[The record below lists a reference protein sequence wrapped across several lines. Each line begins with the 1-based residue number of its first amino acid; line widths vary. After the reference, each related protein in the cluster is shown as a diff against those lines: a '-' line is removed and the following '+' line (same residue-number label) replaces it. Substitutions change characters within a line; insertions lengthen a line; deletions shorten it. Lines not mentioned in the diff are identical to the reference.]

1 MSRKSFIL
9 VFSLVAGLSIIGIFL
24 FVPVWHK
31 EQKLHY
37 LESSASKIPIMEIN
51 GVEFTQ
57 LDENEKKVWILSA
70 ARAIQF
76 SDSTILEN
84 AEVKL
89 FKEGN
94 LTSQGTADRIIIENS
109 TSNFTLKGN
118 ICIVSYRDGTE
129 LRTSELFWNNSERK
143 LYTEKEVDIKKK
155 GLVIQG
161 KGLICKPDLSLIIIK
176 SEVKTYFE
184 GGVR

>member
-1 MSRKSFIL
+1 
-9 VFSLVAGLSIIGIFL
+9 
-24 FVPVWHK
+24 
-31 EQKLHY
+31 
-37 LESSASKIPIMEIN
+37 MEIN

-57 LDENEKKVWILSA
+57 LDENGKKLWILSA

-84 AEVKL
+84 AEIKL

-94 LTSQGTADRIIIENS
+94 LISQGTADRIIIENS

-129 LRTSELFWNNSERK
+129 LRTSELFWNNS
-143 LYTEKEVDIKKK
+143 
-155 GLVIQG
+155 
-161 KGLICKPDLSLIIIK
+161 
-176 SEVKTYFE
+176 
-184 GGVR
+184 